1 MSKAGTLKRAAKELA
16 NPVAKQVK
24 RKKFVYD
31 GEVWDFQL
39 FDWKWRHKWSYS
51 LDSQNNQYWK
61 LNFVFT

>member
-31 GEVWDFQL
+31 GEVWDFQVYANN
-39 FDWKWRHKWSYS
+39 DVINNAN
-51 LDSQNNQYWK
+51 DVTSQNM
-61 LNFVFT
+61 T